1 MAIVPRYS
9 PYAIAPKH
17 VQSSVCCAPYHLA
30 PEVVE
35 GVGHNQAAD
44 WWSLGVLVY
53 YLHTGTT
60 PFATLR
66 PGVPDADPRSMPNSP
81 GADSG
86 GEEAAHLMR
95 LRASRVS
102 RVSAQEVADEKE
114 IFRRITD
121 LEYTFP
127 DNVPELS
134 RTLISELLVRKPNQR
149 LGYGTGGVGR
159 LRSHPFF
166 QGEAAGTTGSG
177 PPLD

>member
-1 MAIVPRYS
+1 
-9 PYAIAPKH
+9 
-17 VQSSVCCAPYHLA
+17 
-30 PEVVE
+30 
-35 GVGHNQAAD
+35 
-44 WWSLGVLVY
+44 
-53 YLHTGTT
+53 
-60 PFATLR
+60 
-66 PGVPDADPRSMPNSP
+66 MPNSP